1 MYQKFRMDI
10 NFCMYGPEFDAYEFL
25 IKAKNIPSDYSLW
38 EYNEIMKNEDQGFTF
53 HLHKNSNL
61 ASIPFSFG
69 KFVLSNIDLL
79 TDNKVVGNGII
90 KELSVV
96 IQPINLKELNKK
108 NQIVLYI
115 LNPKLLRLLADLKI
129 CLYITK
135 AA

>member
-1 MYQKFRMDI
+1 
-10 NFCMYGPEFDAYEFL
+10 MYGPGFDAYDFL

-38 EYNEIMKNEDQGFTF
+38 EYHEIMKSEGPGFTF
-53 HLHKNSNL
+53 HLHKSSNL

-69 KFVLSNIDLL
+69 KFVLSNIELL
-79 TDNKVVGNGII
+79 NDNKVVGNGIV

-96 IQPINLKELNKK
+96 IQPINLKELNRK

-129 CLYITK
+129 CLYFTK